1 MTDRP
6 ERNAAKGEGIV
17 PAIQNLTDGVIDL
30 VQNQVELVRVEFRRE
45 ATEAGERGGTLLLYA
60 GLALMGYGLINIA
73 LILLAG
79 WLGGLPAM
87 FVTALLLG
95 LAHLGFGATLARRK
109 VEGFQQQQERL
120 ERKTRR
126 ITGQDQ
132 PQLEESSDS

>member
-6 ERNAAKGEGIV
+6 ERNAARGEGIV

-45 ATEAGERGGTLLLYA
+45 ATEAGERGGVLLLYA

-79 WLGGLPAM
+79 WLGGLGTM
-87 FVTALLLG
+87 FATALLLG
-95 LAHLGFGATLARRK
+95 LAHLAFGSMLARRQ
-109 VEGFQQQQERL
+109 VQGFQEQQERL

-126 ITGQDQ
+126 ITRQEQ
-132 PQLEESSDS
+132 PQLEENSDS